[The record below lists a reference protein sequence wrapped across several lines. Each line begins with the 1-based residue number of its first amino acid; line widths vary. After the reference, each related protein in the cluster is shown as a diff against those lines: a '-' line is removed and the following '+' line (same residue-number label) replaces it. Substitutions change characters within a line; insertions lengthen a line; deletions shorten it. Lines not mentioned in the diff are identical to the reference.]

1 VSYRC
6 PVCKRS
12 VRSAPSVSLQDRHTR
27 KITFYH
33 GNVAGC
39 LEAVTVELQRRGP
52 GEILLGFCHTRRC
65 CDPAG
70 RMSFRGDSYKVG
82 DSVRA

>member
-1 VSYRC
+1 MSYRC

-27 KITFYH
+27 KITFYS

-39 LEAVTVELQRRGP
+39 LEAVTVELQRREP
-52 GEILLGFCHTRRC
+52 DVFS
-65 CDPAG
+65 G
-70 RMSFRGDSYKVG
+70 R
-82 DSVRA
+82 